1 MKSSGKKLREAEA
14 RTLVGGRQGA
24 NRSRARFAKG
34 HGSTPSLRAFRAK
47 VLKDR
52 EIDTVGEAL
61 LLRGKPPE
69 ESIEMMF
76 DMVEFVED
84 LSKAVETT

>member
-1 MKSSGKKLREAEA
+1 M
-14 RTLVGGRQGA
+14 VGGRQGA
-24 NRSRARFAKG
+24 NRSEARFAKS

-47 VLKDR
+47 VLRER

-69 ESIEMMF
+69 ESITIMF
-76 DMVEFVED
+76 DMVEFAEE
-84 LSKAVETT
+84 LAKAVEDT